1 MKRVST
7 GAVRWARNGRATK
20 YHVAV
25 VYSPRGI
32 LLLSVAGN
40 PEARDNDVVDYVRR
54 QVHHRLAPRTRDRV
68 LDLIDRGAYAEAVQT
83 YFAAVGHEWD
93 QEWLHLDV
101 IDRSP

>member
-7 GAVRWARNGRATK
+7 GAVRWASNGRATK

-32 LLLSVAGN
+32 LLLSVAGS
-40 PEARDNDVVDYVRR
+40 PEDRDHAVLDYVRR
-54 QVHHRLAPRTRDRV
+54 QVRHQLAPWTRDRV
-68 LDLIDRGAYAEAVQT
+68 LDLIERGEDAEAVQT

-101 IDRSP
+101 IDHGA